1 VKQTRSWLD
10 SSTNQASNSPD
21 WFKDAYPEEILH
33 LTDPSALRCPVP
45 WGTNFQ
51 TRWEI
56 VQTELKARYSGRVA
70 YNVIQGVG
78 RGVESFLVNST
89 DEAAAYC
96 AGARERLS
104 DLRTAFKTGVRWMI
118 DMHVRV
124 WDPVPVILVTGP
136 PYPTGGVADLQEMFD
151 YGDATYRGKFGAR
164 ANDLSANGPQPG
176 QPSAKII
183 TQVSPHCVA
192 VGYQFKQAQKTND
205 PNPPTRLGLAC
216 NRG

>member
-10 SSTNQASNSPD
+10 SSTNQASISPD

-78 RGVESFLVNST
+78 RASESFLVNST
-89 DEAAAYC
+89 DEAAATALAHASGYP
-96 AGARERLS
+96 

-124 WDPVPVILVTGP
+124 GILCQSSWSLGRR
-136 PYPTGGVADLQEMFD
+136 YPTGR
-151 YGDATYRGKFGAR
+151 RG
-164 ANDLSANGPQPG
+164 
-176 QPSAKII
+176 
-183 TQVSPHCVA
+183 
-192 VGYQFKQAQKTND
+192 
-205 PNPPTRLGLAC
+205 
-216 NRG
+216 